1 MTLYHR
7 LDNILTHNQHI
18 GEDKTL
24 TKHLNE
30 N

>member
-7 LDNILTHNQHI
+7 LDNILIHNQLI
-18 GEDKTL
+18 GEDKIL
-24 TKHLNE
+24 TKHFNE